1 MKEESAPKNRSVLW
15 LTAFSVRRPV
25 TIFMIYLGLLT
36 LSLVALS
43 RMGLDMYPDVSFPSI
58 SVITQ
63 YQGAGAE
70 EIEEKITKPIESQL
84 SIVRNLDQITSRSKE
99 GSSSVQLRFKWGV
112 NLDDA
117 ANDVRDRLGMIRRI
131 LPDEAEEPMIFRFD
145 LQDMPIIFIG
155 ARARESYSRLYTLL
169 NKDVSDMLKRIN
181 GVGNVSI
188 NGGVERQIN
197 VDVDRQK
204 LESRGITLSEI
215 KMALNKNN
223 LMTAAGDIKIG
234 DVKYLL
240 RVPGEFRSVEEIRE
254 VPVGYYQGNYVKI
267 KDIAEVRDS
276 SPEESDRVKINGE
289 LGAMMFI
296 QKRSGAN
303 IVKVSDAILEALPR
317 IQARLPK
324 DVTLDVIMDNAQD
337 VRRTLKNLSE
347 TLWIAVL
354 LIFGIILFFIRR
366 MRPAL
371 IVFTSIPLSL
381 VDSFML
387 QYAFGYT
394 INIISLLAITIA
406 VGLVV
411 DDALVVM
418 ENQVRHQDEFGS
430 SPREAAVQATSQVG
444 RAVTVSTL
452 TSCIVFLP
460 MIFATGIA
468 GIFFRQ
474 LAVVI
479 SFTLLVSLF
488 DSLTLNPTLCSIF
501 LKRED
506 ERQKKSHWFFNWSER
521 QFQKLE
527 RFYADII
534 GFALDYRKTVLFLMV
549 LLFGASMV
557 VVPLVGTDF
566 MPDQDDAKPGLTIE
580 LPVGTRVEV
589 THEVMEKVEAE
600 FKKLVPKEW
609 IEAVFWRDGVKKS
622 SGFRDGMGMKSGL
635 NVGSFNAVL
644 VEKQD
649 RGKSK
654 NEILDILRQNL
665 KIPGITRMVPV
676 DRSQMMTGSGNNMV
690 VNVYGFDLNKVYEY
704 GEKIKSIM
712 ENEVEGLKDVRISQ
726 DMTNPEYHIYIDRQ
740 KASTLGL
747 SVSEISDTINMAFA
761 QQKSSIYREYGD
773 EYEIVVRLRDEDRKS
788 ETDLDTLFVKSPHGA
803 LIRLSNVARFEKSTG
818 PVQIERE
825 DQQRLIRVQAN
836 VRGRDLGSVTREL
849 DERLQKIPYPFG
861 ISYGFSGSVKDQKES
876 FQSLGL
882 AIILGIFLVYMVM
895 AAQFE
900 SFMIPLI
907 IMFSIPFGFVGA
919 IWVFAA
925 TGFSL
930 NMSTFIGLIL
940 MIGLV
945 VKQAI
950 VYLDYAIHLRERHE
964 NDIRFCLIEAGRVR
978 LRPILMTVSAMILG
992 MLPLALSAKQGNEF
1006 WQPLAL
1012 SVIGGLIMSTLV
1024 TLVLIPTLYSLWEGR
1039 KSASKIDAAP
1049 DH

>member
-1 MKEESAPKNRSVLW
+1 MKEEEKSKKDSVLW
-15 LTAFSVRRPV
+15 ITDFSVRRPV

-36 LSLVALS
+36 LSFVALS
-43 RMGLDMYPDVSFPSI
+43 RMGLDMFPDVSYPSI
-58 SVITQ
+58 SVVTE

-84 SIVRNLDQITSRSKE
+84 SIVRNLDQIKSRSKE
-99 GSSSVQLRFKWGV
+99 GTSSVQLRFKWGV
-112 NLDDA
+112 NLDEA
-117 ANDVRDRLGMIRRI
+117 ANDVRDRLGVIERV
-131 LPDEAEEPMIFRFD
+131 LPDEADDPVIYRFD
-145 LQDMPIIFIG
+145 LQDMPVVFIG
-155 ARARESYSRLYTLL
+155 ARARESYAKLYTLL

-188 NGGVERQIN
+188 NGGVERQVN

-204 LESRGITLSEI
+204 LESRGLTLSDI
-215 KMALNKNN
+215 KTALTRNN

-234 DVKYLL
+234 DVKFLL
-240 RVPGEFRSVEEIRE
+240 RVPGEFKTVAEIRE
-254 VPVGYYQGNYVKI
+254 VPVGFFQGNYVKM
-267 KDIAEVRDS
+267 KDVAEVRDS
-276 SPEESDRVKINGE
+276 RPEESDRVKINGE
-289 LGAMMFI
+289 LGAVMLI

-303 IVKVSDAILEALPR
+303 IVSVSDAILEALPG
-317 IQARLPK
+317 IEARLPK
-324 DVTLDVIMDNAQD
+324 DVKLEVLMDNAQD

-347 TLWIAVL
+347 TLWIAVA
-354 LIFGIILFFIRR
+354 LIFCIILFFIRR

-381 VDSFML
+381 IDSFML

-394 INIISLLAITIA
+394 INMISLLAITIA

-430 SPREAAVQATSQVG
+430 SPKEAAVRATSQVG
-444 RAVTVSTL
+444 RAVTISTL

-460 MIFATGIA
+460 LIFATGIA
-468 GIFFRQ
+468 GVFFKQ

-488 DSLTLNPTLCSIF
+488 DSLTLNPTLCSLF
-501 LKRED
+501 LKKGKE
-506 ERQKKSHWFFNWSER
+506 EQKKNHWFLNWSER
-521 QFQKLE
+521 QFQHLE
-527 RFYADII
+527 KFYSDII
-534 GFALDYRKTVLFLMV
+534 GWALDYRKTVLFLMI
-549 LLFGASMV
+549 LLFGGSML

-566 MPDQDDAKPGLTIE
+566 MPDQDDGKPGLSIE

-589 THEVMEKVEAE
+589 THEVMDKIEAE
-600 FKKLVPKEW
+600 FRKIVPREW
-609 IEAVFWRDGVKKS
+609 VENIFWRDGVKK
-622 SGFRDGMGMKSGL
+622 GGGRGGMHGKTGY

-644 VEKQD
+644 VEKQE
-649 RGKSK
+649 RTKSK
-654 NEILDILRQNL
+654 NEILDMLRKNL
-665 KIPGITRMVPV
+665 KIPGITRMVPI
-676 DRSQMMTGSGNNMV
+676 DSHQMLTASGNQMV
-690 VNVYGFDLNKVYEY
+690 VNVYGFDLSKAYEY
-704 GEKIKSIM
+704 AEKIKTIM
-712 ENEVEGLKDVRISQ
+712 EDVEGLKDVRISQ
-726 DMTNPEYHIYIDRQ
+726 DMTNPEYHIYIDRE

-747 SVSEISDTINMAFA
+747 SISEISDTINLAFA
-761 QQKSSIYREYGD
+761 QQKSSVYRESGD
-773 EYEIVVRLRDEDRKS
+773 EYDIVIRLREEDRKS
-788 ETDLDTLFVKSPHGA
+788 ETDLDSLFVKSPQGA

-825 DQQRLIRVQAN
+825 DQQRLIRVQSN
-836 VRGRDLGSVTREL
+836 VSGRDLGSITREL
-849 DERLQKIPYPFG
+849 DEKLQKIPFPFG
-861 ISYGFSGSVKDQKES
+861 ISYGFSGAVQDQKES

-882 AIILGIFLVYMVM
+882 AVILGIFLVYMVM

-919 IWVFAA
+919 VWVFAA

-950 VYLDYAIHLRERHE
+950 VYLDYAIQLKDTHA
-964 NDIRFCLIEAGRVR
+964 DIRYCLMEAGRVR
-978 LRPILMTVSAMILG
+978 LRPILMTVSAMVLG
-992 MLPLALSAKQGNEF
+992 MLPLALSTKQGNEF

-1024 TLVLIPTLYSLWEGR
+1024 TLVLIPTLYSMWEGR
-1039 KSASKIDAAP
+1039 KSSSKN
-1049 DH
+1049 

>member
-1 MKEESAPKNRSVLW
+1 MKEAAPKNTSVLW
-15 LTAFSVRRPV
+15 LTDFSVRRPV

-155 ARARESYSRLYTLL
+155 ARARESYSRLFTLL

-215 KMALNKNN
+215 KVALNKNN

-381 VDSFML
+381 IDSFML

-394 INIISLLAITIA
+394 INMISLLAITIA

-430 SPREAAVQATSQVG
+430 SPKEAAVQATSQVG

-501 LKRED
+501 LKKED
-506 ERQKKSHWFFNWSER
+506 EHQRKSHWFFNWSER

-527 RFYADII
+527 KFYADII

-549 LLFGASMV
+549 LLFGGSMV

-589 THEVMEKVEAE
+589 THQVMEKVEAE
-600 FKKLVPKEW
+600 FKKLIPKEW
-609 IEAVFWRDGVKKS
+609 IEAIFWRDGVKKS

-644 VEKQD
+644 VEKQE
-649 RGKSK
+649 RSKSK

-676 DRSQMMTGSGNNMV
+676 DRNQMMTGSGNNMV

-704 GEKIKSIM
+704 GQKIKSIM

-747 SVSEISDTINMAFA
+747 SVSEISDTVNMAFA

-788 ETDLDTLFVKSPHGA
+788 ETDLDTLFVKSPQGA

-849 DERLQKIPYPFG
+849 DEKLQKIPYPFG

-950 VYLDYAIHLRERHE
+950 VYLDYAIHLKATHE
-964 NDIRFCLIEAGRVR
+964 DTRYCLMEAGRVR
-978 LRPILMTVSAMILG
+978 LRPILMTVAAMVLG
-992 MLPLALSAKQGNEF
+992 MIPLALSAKQGNEF

-1024 TLVLIPTLYSLWEGR
+1024 TLVLIPTLYSMWEGR
-1039 KSASKIDAAP
+1039 KQKLPVSA
-1049 DH
+1049 